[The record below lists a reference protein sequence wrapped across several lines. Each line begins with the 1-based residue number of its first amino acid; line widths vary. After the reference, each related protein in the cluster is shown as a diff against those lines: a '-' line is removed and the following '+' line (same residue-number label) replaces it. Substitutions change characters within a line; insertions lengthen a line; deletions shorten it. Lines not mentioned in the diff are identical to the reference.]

1 MKIDK
6 NSWHAKVFNWHH
18 ELLNDY
24 AADRSN
30 LCPYV
35 RTVFIWAPLL
45 WVFIAGKVIPKV
57 YNGFVWLAALVS
69 GLSYWGYTR
78 HRHVFLWVL
87 ASFGMALAA
96 ASIVYG
102 IVAYAQHVRNK
113 ELNRMRDLLSV
124 DEWYDYRYNGRL
136 PVRLR
141 KAEPT
146 NQIVLAWRRLKGGLT
161 SGIDLLRDYAK
172 ATHDKICPLI
182 EIK

>member
-1 MKIDK
+1 MEINKQA
-6 NSWHAKVFNWHH
+6 WHARVFNWHH
-18 ELLNDY
+18 KLFYDY

-45 WVFIAGKVIPKV
+45 WVFIAGKAIPKL
-57 YNGFVWLAALVS
+57 YNGFIWLTAIIS

-78 HRHVFLWVL
+78 HRFVFLLVL
-87 ASFGMALAA
+87 AALAMA
-96 ASIVYG
+96 AAGAAIVFG
-102 IVAYAQHVRNK
+102 IVAYAKHIRNK
-113 ELNRMRDLLSV
+113 EVNRLRDLLTAE
-124 DEWYDYRYNGRL
+124 EWYEYRYNGRL

-141 KAEPT
+141 QPQTT
-146 NQIVLAWRRLKGGLT
+146 NQIVLAWRRVKGGLT